1 MFSPRL
7 VSSLKRL
14 LPSSLYKRLDPFE
27 TAIESFVR
35 TVAAEIPAGK
45 RVLDAG
51 SGEGRF
57 KPLFLH
63 AEYVGIDSTQG
74 DPSWDYSKVDVIGRL
89 EELPFR
95 NVSFDHILS
104 IVVLEHTPQPA
115 RVVEEFLRVLKPG
128 GLTIFSGSPRA
139 VFVTCWR
146 EGVSA
151 STKFSRSA
159 DSFGNLD
166 GI

>member
-7 VSSLKRL
+7 VLTLKRL
-14 LPSSLYKRLDPFE
+14 LPASLYKRLDPFE

-57 KPLFLH
+57 KPLVLH

-74 DPSWDYSKVDVIGRL
+74 DPSGDYSKGDFIVRL
-89 EELPFR
+89 EEVPFR
-95 NVSFDHILS
+95 NASGDHVLS
-104 IVVLEHTPQPA
+104 IDVLARTPQ
-115 RVVEEFLRVLKPG
+115 
-128 GLTIFSGSPRA
+128 
-139 VFVTCWR
+139 
-146 EGVSA
+146 
-151 STKFSRSA
+151 
-159 DSFGNLD
+159 
-166 GI
+166 

>member
-7 VSSLKRL
+7 VLTLKRL

-74 DPSWDYSKVDVIGRL
+74 DPDRKSTRL
-89 EELPFR
+89 
-95 NVSFDHILS
+95 NSSHGYIS
-104 IVVLEHTPQPA
+104 Y
-115 RVVEEFLRVLKPG
+115 
-128 GLTIFSGSPRA
+128 A
-139 VFVTCWR
+139 VFCFKKKKKNR
-146 EGVSA
+146 
-151 STKFSRSA
+151 
-159 DSFGNLD
+159 L
-166 GI
+166 

>member
-1 MFSPRL
+1 KNYRRSANEILTVNSDQLLVCRLSVKYNEAGKGRMFSPRL
-7 VSSLKRL
+7 VLTLKRL
-14 LPSSLYKRLDPFE
+14 VPSSLYKRLDPFE

-63 AEYVGIDSTQG
+63 AAYVGIASTQG
-74 DPSWDYSKVDVIGRL
+74 GPPWYSSTVDLLGGL

-95 NVSFDHILS
+95 
-104 IVVLEHTPQPA
+104 
-115 RVVEEFLRVLKPG
+115 
-128 GLTIFSGSPRA
+128 SG
-139 VFVTCWR
+139 
-146 EGVSA
+146 
-151 STKFSRSA
+151 
-159 DSFGNLD
+159 
-166 GI
+166 

>member
-7 VSSLKRL
+7 VLTLKRL
-14 LPSSLYKRLDPFE
+14 LPASLYKRLDPFE

-115 RVVEEFLRVLKPG
+115 RVVEEFRRVLKPG
-128 GLTIFSGSPRA
+128 PR
-139 VFVTCWR
+139 VECLWHDQQKPFT
-146 EGVSA
+146 
-151 STKFSRSA
+151 
-159 DSFGNLD
+159 
-166 GI
+166 

>member
-7 VSSLKRL
+7 VLTLKRL

-51 SGEGRF
+51 SGEGGV

-63 AEYVGIDSTQG
+63 AEYVGIDSTQA
-74 DPSWDYSKVDVIGRL
+74 DPSWDYSKVDVIGRIAQ
-89 EELPFR
+89 LPFL
-95 NVSFDHILS
+95 NVAFDDTLSF
-104 IVVLEHTPQPA
+104 V
-115 RVVEEFLRVLKPG
+115 FLDDIP
-128 GLTIFSGSPRA
+128 
-139 VFVTCWR
+139 
-146 EGVSA
+146 E
-151 STKFSRSA
+151 
-159 DSFGNLD
+159 
-166 GI
+166 